1 MELIIHRLCNDDQAS
16 PQEKPIRMQ
25 WTDQAPKVGKLV
37 SMGGDRLFE
46 IADVYTYKPVSDS
59 VVNAVYMVFNRLPDT
74 CPERSEWDCWQFKEV
89 MPEETFHI
97 ELEDIGL
104 PDLSYEINYLG
115 EAPKLGKPLYG
126 GISIGEGSRM
136 YLVRTEW
143 IAESYDA
150 YAAGEDSPCAAVY
163 LTWCKRMAIEDAIA
177 A

>member
-1 MELIIHRLCNDDQAS
+1 MELIIHRLCNDDQAN

-25 WTDQAPKVGKLV
+25 WTDRAPMVGQLV

-46 IADVYTYKPVSDS
+46 IAHVYTYKPVSDS
-59 VVNAVYMVFNRLPDT
+59 SVDTVYMVFNRLPDT
-74 CPERSEWDCWQFKEV
+74 CSEPSEWDCWQFKEL
-89 MPEETFHI
+89 MPEETFHV

-126 GISIGEGSRM
+126 GTPTGDGSRIH
-136 YLVRTEW
+136 LVRTEW
-143 IAESYDA
+143 ISESYDA
-150 YAAGEDSPCAAVY
+150 YNTREDSPCAAVY
-163 LTWCKRMAIEDAIA
+163 LTWCKRMAMEGAIA